1 MSVKQS
7 IAKLVKLDG
16 AEDAVGKDAIAELLA
31 LQESGNAEMETVK
44 KELKEE
50 KAKAAR
56 ILNEKKSTQAKL
68 DELTAEVE
76 EMKSS
81 GLSDSEKLQQ
91 QMEKLQKAREK
102 AEAEKTTLAE
112 QLVGT
117 KRAHALGRIGS
128 KIRFM
133 DNVPDYMKEAAIDRA
148 FKDVKDLDDDDT
160 VKAVLDS
167 FQEEHK
173 GLIASDSHA
182 SGTGGA
188 GGGGADGTGGG
199 TTTDPSKM
207 SIQER
212 AKQLTGHN

>member
-91 QMEKLQKAREK
+91 QM
-102 AEAEKTTLAE
+102 
-112 QLVGT
+112 
-117 KRAHALGRIGS
+117 
-128 KIRFM
+128 
-133 DNVPDYMKEAAIDRA
+133 
-148 FKDVKDLDDDDT
+148 
-160 VKAVLDS
+160 
-167 FQEEHK
+167 
-173 GLIASDSHA
+173 
-182 SGTGGA
+182 
-188 GGGGADGTGGG
+188 
-199 TTTDPSKM
+199 
-207 SIQER
+207 
-212 AKQLTGHN
+212 